1 MFVNERLNELN
12 SPLDG
17 TPNPSTAA
25 KTEEQL
31 LLLLEGALLV
41 KCSSANEIIIILGPL
56 VVIALAL
63 RCIFIEYY

>member
-12 SPLDG
+12 LPLDG